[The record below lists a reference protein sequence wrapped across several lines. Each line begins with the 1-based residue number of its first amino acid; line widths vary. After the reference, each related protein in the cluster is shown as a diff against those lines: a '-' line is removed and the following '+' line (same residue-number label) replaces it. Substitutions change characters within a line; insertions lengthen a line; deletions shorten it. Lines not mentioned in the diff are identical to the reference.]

1 MQIIHGF
8 DSLPKIDNLVA
19 TVGSYDG
26 VHLGH
31 RVLLD
36 TVIRR
41 ARCRQGSSM
50 VITFEPHPRITL
62 KQDQGLKLLTTL
74 EEKALLLERVGI
86 DFMLVIHFDQQF
98 SRLSHQQ
105 FVEHYLIGRL
115 AVTELVIGYNH
126 HFGHNKSGDYDYLT
140 AQEST
145 LTVTR
150 VEQQRVESHKVS
162 STVIRACLEGGDMEA
177 VERLLGHKYII
188 QAQSDDMGVI
198 TADEYKLL
206 PPAGQY
212 RAVVNG
218 SVEMISIAEG
228 GVVCSQK
235 SQKVIIEL

>member
-1 MQIIHGF
+1 MQIIYGF

-36 TVIRR
+36 TVIQR
-41 ARCRQGSSM
+41 AKCRQGSSM

-62 KQDQGLKLLTTL
+62 KQDCGLKLLTTL

-86 DFMLVIHFDQQF
+86 DFMLVIHFDEQF

-105 FVEHYLIGRL
+105 FVEHYLVGKL
-115 AVTELVIGYNH
+115 AVAELVIGYNH

-140 AQEST
+140 AQESM

-162 STVIRACLEGGDMEA
+162 STVVRTCLEGGDMEA
-177 VERLLGHKYII
+177 VDRLLGHKYII
-188 QAQSDDMGVI
+188 WAESDDMGTI
-198 TADEYKLL
+198 APNRYKLL

-212 RAVVNG
+212 QAAVNG
-218 SVEMISIAEG
+218 SMEMITIAEG
-228 GVVCSQK
+228 NILCSQK